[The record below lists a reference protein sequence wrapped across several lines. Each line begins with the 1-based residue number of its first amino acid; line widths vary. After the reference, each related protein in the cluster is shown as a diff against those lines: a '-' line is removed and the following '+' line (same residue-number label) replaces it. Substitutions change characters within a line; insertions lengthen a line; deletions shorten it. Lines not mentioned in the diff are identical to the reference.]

1 MLKAPLPFPF
11 QCGIQIGQQL
21 FNILE
26 QENQSKDTLQYPLST
41 FRQTIID
48 TERKT
53 WRKHQRAGQKQKFS
67 TTYIDNG
74 TSGRGNN
81 WAHGYW
87 EISQLELILDTL
99 RRETEA
105 SDAYDGCLMIH
116 SVAGGTGS
124 GLGSRV
130 AEEMRDAYPKNYL
143 TTCAVLPFVAGDT
156 ALQHYNSLLSLGWA
170 QRYSDMAAIFSNDAV
185 MNTVSR
191 QAGLATHGSKAPPI
205 KLDTLNDY
213 IAHCIAGLVL
223 PVTPVRA
230 VSGRLEYD
238 AKPVPCDLWN
248 AISDLTPVPECKM
261 INFSS
266 SANTTASS
274 AGSRLH
280 IGALRPV
287 QPPNWDDLRT
297 AVSRNMAAVPNGVKR
312 RCIAGRMQARGVVGG
327 DYWKKASVFETQL
340 LNRLGITNAREH
352 FHTHISS
359 LYAVDFKS
367 PARALDL
374 CYNGSDSAR
383 MLDDVTAK
391 AQAMFNER
399 AYLHW
404 YERYGGGEVLDS
416 FEDCFESLR
425 TAVDA
430 YEEILGAV
438 GI

>member
-1 MLKAPLPFPF
+1 MIVLQIG

-26 QENQSKDTLQYPLST
+26 QEDKSKDTVQFPLST

-53 WRKHQRAGQKQKFS
+53 WRKHQRAGQKQKFP

-87 EISQLELILDTL
+87 EISQLDSILDTL

-105 SDAYDGCLMIH
+105 SSNGYDGCLMVH

-143 TTCAVLPFVAGDT
+143 STCAVLPFVAGDT

-170 QRYSDMAAIFSNDAV
+170 QRYSDMVAIFSNDAV

-191 QAGLATHGSKAPPI
+191 QAGLVAQGPKAAPI
-205 KLDTLNDY
+205 KLDTLNEY

-223 PVTPVRA
+223 PTTPVRKI
-230 VSGRLEYD
+230 GDKLEYD
-238 AKPVPCDLWN
+238 AKPLPCDLWN
-248 AISDLTPVPECKM
+248 AISELTPVPGCKM
-261 INFSS
+261 VNFSS
-266 SANTTASS
+266 SATTSFSASRPQ
-274 AGSRLH
+274 AGS
-280 IGALRPV
+280 LRPTL
-287 QPPNWDDLRT
+287 PANWDDIRT
-297 AVSRNMAAVPNGVKR
+297 AMSRNMASLPSGIRR
-312 RCIAGRMQARGVVGG
+312 RCITGRMQARGVVGG

-340 LNRLGITNAREH
+340 ATRLGIVNVREH

-367 PARALDL
+367 TTRALDL

-391 AQAMFNER
+391 AQAMFDER

-404 YERYGGGEVLDS
+404 YERYGGAEVLDS
-416 FEDCFESLR
+416 FDECFESLR
-425 TAVDA
+425 VAADA
-430 YEEILGAV
+430 YKDVLGEYNAV
-438 GI
+438 